1 MSVLERIEKL
11 AAEAR
16 AGLGEAGD
24 ERALEAWRIAHLGR
38 KSALMEVLRT
48 LATLEENERR
58 EAGKVANVLKTEL
71 GEALEARRREL
82 EAASIQEAETAG
94 RIDVTLPPRP
104 LPEGRLHPITQTQR
118 DILDAF
124 VAQGFSVIEG
134 PEVELDYYNFEA
146 LRIPKDHPA
155 RELMDTFYI
164 DGGDEDDSKL
174 LLRTHTSP
182 NQIRFMENSEPPI
195 RIVCPG
201 RTYRN
206 EATDPTH
213 EWMIAQT
220 EVLAVDEGLTLAHLK
235 GTLFEFAKRLFG
247 QERKIRFRCD
257 FFRFVEPGVDMAI
270 DCFLCG
276 GRGCRTCK
284 NEGWIEILG
293 AGMVHPEI
301 LENMGYDSDRYTGF
315 AAGLGVERI
324 AMLRYGV
331 DDIRH
336 FYENDIRFLRQF

>member
-1 MSVLERIEKL
+1 MSVLSTIEEI
-11 AAEAR
+11 AAKAR
-16 AGLGEAGD
+16 DELSRVGD
-24 ERALEAWRIAHLGR
+24 EKALEQWRIAFMGR
-38 KSALMEVLRT
+38 KSGLQSVLKS
-48 LATLEENERR
+48 LGEIDADERR
-58 EAGKVANVLKTEL
+58 EAGRAANELKN
-71 GEALEARRREL
+71 EL
-82 EAASIQEAETAG
+82 ERGLQAKREELRGARIQEAETAG
-94 RIDVTLPPRP
+94 RVDVSLPARP
-104 LPEGRLHPITQTQR
+104 LAEGRLHPITQTQR
-118 DILDAF
+118 DIIDAF

-164 DGGDEDDSKL
+164 DKSDDSDAKL

-182 NQIRFMENSEPPI
+182 NQIRFMENNEPPI
-195 RIVCPG
+195 RIICPG

-213 EWMIAQT
+213 EWMITQT
-220 EVLAVDEGLTLAHLK
+220 EVLAVDKGLTLAHLK

-247 QERKIRFRCD
+247 RERKVRFRCD

-270 DCFLCG
+270 DCFICG
-276 GRGCRTCK
+276 GGGCRTCK
-284 NEGWIEILG
+284 KEGWIEILG

-301 LENMGYDSDRYTGF
+301 LEKMGYDPDIYTGF

-336 FYENDIRFLRQF
+336 FYENDVRFLRQF